1 MYLALRDGP
10 RRFTQDFSCPGLL
23 GIQLP
28 NKTYFDYGTF
38 TPYGRT
44 FQIGSS
50 ISFIQMSLSHYPDHA
65 AGLGSSPFVR
75 HY

>member
-1 MYLALRDGP
+1 MVLADSPKISRV
-10 RRFTQDFSCPGLL
+10 PGYS
-23 GIQLP
+23 GYSYQIE
-28 NKTYFDYGTF
+28 TYFDYGTF
-38 TPYGRT
+38 TPCGRT

-50 ISFIQMSLSHYPDHA
+50 ISSIQISLSHYPGYK

>member
-10 RRFTQDFSCPGLL
+10 RGFTQDFSCPGLL

-28 NKTYFDYGTF
+28 INKHFDYGTF

-50 ISFIQMSLSHYPDHA
+50 MLVNQTSLSHYPDLM
-65 AGLGSSPFVR
+65 AGLG
-75 HY
+75 